1 MTVSVRVLPVTPPDR
16 LMPEL
21 IPVDDAVLD
30 QIVDAAITDAS
41 ADEVTPPL
49 SAANEWTP
57 ERIAWL
63 RDYHRANRE
72 GLAGPTGEATWA
84 VVVSGEV
91 IGSVRLKRTDQP
103 YVFETGIW
111 LTRSSRGHGIGS
123 AVMTAVLLEATAGG
137 ASTMR
142 AETAESNGGALSVLR
157 RLGFRLLP
165 AEEGRVHA
173 LLGLNATNRTR
184 QRPLHSQ

>member
-1 MTVSVRVLPVTPPDR
+1 MSLSVRVLPVTPANQ

-49 SAANEWTP
+49 SATNEWTP
-57 ERIAWL
+57 ARIAWL

-91 IGSVRLKRTDQP
+91 IGSVRLKLTDQP
-103 YVFETGIW
+103 HVLETGIW

-137 ASTMR
+137 ASAVR

-173 LLGLNATNRTR
+173 LLSLNAT
-184 QRPLHSQ
+184 SQTN

>member
-1 MTVSVRVLPVTPPDR
+1 MTLSVRVLPVTPPAQ
-16 LMPEL
+16 LMPDL
-21 IPVDDAVLD
+21 VPVDDAVLD
-30 QIVDAAITDAS
+30 QIVDAAITGAS

-84 VVVSGEV
+84 VVASGKV
-91 IGSVRLKRTDQP
+91 IGSARLKLTDQP
-103 YVFETGIW
+103 QVFETGIW

-123 AVMTAVLLEATAGG
+123 AVLTAVLLEATAGG
-137 ASTMR
+137 ATTVR
-142 AETAESNGGALSVLR
+142 ADTAESNVGALSVLR
-157 RLGFRLLP
+157 RLGFSLDP
-165 AEEGRVHA
+165 ADEGRVHA
-173 LLGLNATNRTR
+173 LLSLDTTNQT
-184 QRPLHSQ
+184 S

>member
-1 MTVSVRVLPVTPPDR
+1 MTPADQP
-16 LMPEL
+16 MPEL
-21 IPVDDAVLD
+21 IPVDDGVLD
-30 QIVDAAITDAS
+30 QIVDAAIADAS

-84 VVVSGEV
+84 VVVSGDV
-91 IGSVRLKRTDQP
+91 VGSVRLKLTDQP
-103 YVFETGIW
+103 HVFDTGIW
-111 LTRSSRGHGIGS
+111 LTRSSRGHGIGL
-123 AVMTAVLLEATAGG
+123 AVMTAVLLEATARG
-137 ASTMR
+137 ASSVQ
-142 AETAESNGGALSVLR
+142 AETAESNRSALSVLR

-173 LLGLNATNRTR
+173 LLSLDAANQTN
-184 QRPLHSQ
+184 QRPPHSQ

>member
-1 MTVSVRVLPVTPPDR
+1 VTPADQP
-16 LMPEL
+16 MPEL
-21 IPVDDAVLD
+21 IPVDDGVLD

-72 GLAGPTGEATWA
+72 GLA
-84 VVVSGEV
+84 
-91 IGSVRLKRTDQP
+91 VRLKLTDQP
-103 YVFETGIW
+103 HVFETGIW

-123 AVMTAVLLEATAGG
+123 TVMTAVLLEAAAGG
-137 ASTMR
+137 ASTVR

-173 LLGLNATNRTR
+173 LLSLNAT
-184 QRPLHSQ
+184 SQTN

>member
-1 MTVSVRVLPVTPPDR
+1 MTLSVRVLPVTPANQ

-30 QIVDAAITDAS
+30 QLVDAAITDAS

-57 ERIAWL
+57 PRIAWL
-63 RDYHRANRE
+63 RDYHRSNRE
-72 GLAGPTGEATWA
+72 GLAGPRGEATWA
-84 VVVSGEV
+84 VVASGEV
-91 IGSVRLKRTDQP
+91 IGSVRLKLTDQP
-103 YVFETGIW
+103 HEFETGIW

-137 ASTMR
+137 ASTVR

-173 LLGLNATNRTR
+173 LLSLDATNRT
-184 QRPLHSQ
+184 H

>member
-1 MTVSVRVLPVTPPDR
+1 MTLSVRVLPVTPPDQ

-30 QIVDAAITDAS
+30 QLVDAAITDAS

-63 RDYHRANRE
+63 RDYHRANRT

-91 IGSVRLKRTDQP
+91 IGSVRLKLTDQP
-103 YVFETGIW
+103 HVLEAGIW

-123 AVMTAVLLEATAGG
+123 AVMTAVLLEAAAGG
-137 ASTMR
+137 ASAVR
-142 AETAESNGGALSVLR
+142 AETAESNGGALRVLR
-157 RLGFRLLP
+157 RLGFKLDP

-173 LLGLNATNRTR
+173 LLSLHTTNRTR
-184 QRPLHSQ
+184 

>member
-1 MTVSVRVLPVTPPDR
+1 MTPVDQP
-16 LMPEL
+16 MPEL
-21 IPVDDAVLD
+21 IPVDDGVLD

-63 RDYHRANRE
+63 REYHRANRE

-91 IGSVRLKRTDQP
+91 IGSVRLKLTDQP
-103 YVFETGIW
+103 HVFETGIW
-111 LTRSSRGHGIGS
+111 LTRSSRGHGIGLT
-123 AVMTAVLLEATAGG
+123 VMTAVLLEAAAGG
-137 ASTMR
+137 ASTVR

-165 AEEGRVHA
+165 AEEGRIHA
-173 LLGLNATNRTR
+173 LLSLNAT
-184 QRPLHSQ
+184 SQTN

>member
-1 MTVSVRVLPVTPPDR
+1 MSPSVRVLPVTPADR

-21 IPVDDAVLD
+21 IPVDDGVLD
-30 QIVDAAITDAS
+30 QLVDAAITDAS

-49 SAANEWTP
+49 SASNEWTP
-57 ERIAWL
+57 DRIAWL

-72 GLAGPTGEATWA
+72 GLAGPRGEATWA
-84 VVVSGEV
+84 VVASGEV
-91 IGSVRLKRTDQP
+91 IGSVRLKQTDQP
-103 YVFETGIW
+103 HVFETGIW

-137 ASTMR
+137 ASTVR
-142 AETAESNGGALSVLR
+142 ADTAESNVGALSVLR
-157 RLGFRLLP
+157 HLGFRLLP

-173 LLGLNATNRTR
+173 LLSLDATNQTN
-184 QRPLHSQ
+184 

>member
-1 MTVSVRVLPVTPPDR
+1 MPD
-16 LMPEL
+16 LV
-21 IPVDDAVLD
+21 PVDDAVLD
-30 QIVDAAITDAS
+30 QIVDAAITGAS

-72 GLAGPTGEATWA
+72 GFAGPTGEATWA
-84 VVVSGEV
+84 VVASGKV
-91 IGSVRLKRTDQP
+91 IGSARLKLTDQP
-103 YVFETGIW
+103 QVFETGIW

-123 AVMTAVLLEATAGG
+123 AVMKAVLLEATAGG
-137 ASTMR
+137 ASTVR

-157 RLGFRLLP
+157 HLGFSLDP
-165 AEEGRVHA
+165 ADEGRVHA
-173 LLGLNATNRTR
+173 LLSLDTTNQTN
-184 QRPLHSQ
+184 

>member
-1 MTVSVRVLPVTPPDR
+1 MTPSVSIIPVTLPDQ
-16 LMPEL
+16 LLPEL

-30 QIVDAAITDAS
+30 QIVDAAIVGAS

-49 SAANEWTP
+49 SAVNEWTP

-84 VVVSGEV
+84 VVASGEV
-91 IGSVRLKRTDQP
+91 IGSVRLKLADQP
-103 YVFETGIW
+103 HVFETGIW

-123 AVMTAVLLEATAGG
+123 AVMKAVLLEATAGG
-137 ASTMR
+137 ASTVR
-142 AETAESNGGALSVLR
+142 ADTAESNVSALNVLR
-157 RLGFRLLP
+157 RLGFRLPP

-173 LLGLNATNRTR
+173 SLSLDATNRT
-184 QRPLHSQ
+184 H

>member
-1 MTVSVRVLPVTPPDR
+1 MTLSVRVLPVTPPDQR
-16 LMPEL
+16 MPEL

-30 QIVDAAITDAS
+30 RIVDAAITDAS

-84 VVVSGEV
+84 VVASGEV
-91 IGSVRLKRTDQP
+91 IGSVRLKLTDQP
-103 YVFETGIW
+103 HVFETGIW

-137 ASTMR
+137 ASAVR

-173 LLGLNATNRTR
+173 LLSLNAT
-184 QRPLHSQ
+184 SQTN

>member
-1 MTVSVRVLPVTPPDR
+1 VTPADQ

-30 QIVDAAITDAS
+30 QLLDAAITDAS

-57 ERIAWL
+57 ARIAWL

-91 IGSVRLKRTDQP
+91 IGSVRLKLTNQP
-103 YVFETGIW
+103 HVFE
-111 LTRSSRGHGIGS
+111 
-123 AVMTAVLLEATAGG
+123 TAVLLKAAAGG
-137 ASTMR
+137 ASAVR

-165 AEEGRVHA
+165 AKEGRVHA
-173 LLGLNATNRTR
+173 LLSLDVTNQTNY
-184 QRPLHSQ
+184 QPPHSQ